1 MHERSAV
8 QPAGVG
14 IPLLEEVGSAW
25 FPSSKGDP
33 RNWGE
38 TGWGRGIPF
47 LSPRYSPVGVQDQG
61 NPPPSSQ
68 SIRVGRVPEPLQ
80 YTPSLLGGRP
90 AWPIIGSIH
99 ACNEMEMR
107 APDRGSIE
115 QGRMTASFRAWR
127 GSPPLSPA
135 CSFTAPLCPPS
146 PDAPLCPPVPFTL
159 APGLLPS

>member
-1 MHERSAV
+1 MV
-8 QPAGVG
+8 
-14 IPLLEEVGSAW
+14 PLLQRGSQELGRDW
-25 FPSSKGDP
+25 LGEGDLLSSP
-33 RNWGE
+33 HFC
-38 TGWGRGIPF
+38 P
-47 LSPRYSPVGVQDQG
+47 LGVQDQG

-68 SIRVGRVPEPLQ
+68 GIGVGRVPEPLQ

-107 APDRGSIE
+107 PPDRGSIE

-135 CSFTAPLCPPS
+135 CSFSAPLCPPS